1 MSLNASDDQL
11 LDCVRDWIGHL
22 ASGDYAA
29 AAEFL
34 HPPEREHAAEWTAER
49 LKLFITNYG
58 SDQPLTDGRRMTV
71 TPIESA
77 RGRQTPYQDVTRFE
91 DRPPMIEFDL
101 PLDGEWSDLTAIFD
115 LIDVDGRW
123 AFALQDLHVL

>member
-1 MSLNASDDQL
+1 MINCSTA
-11 LDCVRDWIGHL
+11 
-22 ASGDYAA
+22 YANGSA
-29 AAEFL
+29 TSPTATTRQRPGSFTPQGRPHE
-34 HPPEREHAAEWTAER
+34 AEWTADR

-58 SDQPLTDGRRMTV
+58 SDQPLADGRRMTV
-71 TPIESA
+71 TPIEA
-77 RGRQTPYQDVTRFE
+77 AQGRQDPYQDVTRFE

-115 LIDVDGRW
+115 LIDVGGGW